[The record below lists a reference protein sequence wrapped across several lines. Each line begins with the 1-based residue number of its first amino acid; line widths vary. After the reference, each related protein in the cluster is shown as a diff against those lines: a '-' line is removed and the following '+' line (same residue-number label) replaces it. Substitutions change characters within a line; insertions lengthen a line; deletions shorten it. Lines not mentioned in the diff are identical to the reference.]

1 MGVSG
6 TNLRRQAYGFVRCC
20 GSAQFAWRLN
30 QVGLRTLADGIR
42 SLSSIP
48 SRRIHCAG
56 VAALLILASSVAGVA
71 AMRQEQSPKGTDRYP
86 FTSDTV
92 VQLAKRL
99 ATESRTPPQLD
110 GNSPLRQIS
119 YDQYRDIRVN
129 PDSAIW
135 RNEQVPLRVELLPAG
150 FLFQTP
156 VVVSIVESGIAR
168 EVKPTPD
175 TFVLGPSVAKPLGN
189 MMLPLSGFRVRSR
202 INSRSV
208 WDEFLVFQGASYF
221 RAVGRNG
228 LYGLSAR
235 GLALKTAQPTGE
247 EFPAFTHFWIE
258 RPGANA
264 SGMVIHALLES
275 ASTTGAYRFSVVPG
289 TETAMDV
296 DLTLF
301 PRVALESVGIA
312 PLTSMFFFDE
322 SNRVR
327 IDDFRDE
334 VHDSDGL
341 QIVLAS
347 GEQTWRPLANP
358 TQLQVSSFTS
368 VAPRAF
374 GLVQRS
380 RRASD
385 YQDLE
390 AQYERRPSAWIEPT
404 AEWGA
409 GAVELIEI
417 PSNSETNDNII
428 AFWRPKAVI
437 PAGKP
442 WHTSYRIR
450 WSSQPRVLPALGKV
464 SVTRSGPS
472 FDGRRRL
479 FVIDFEG
486 AGRAAE
492 GLQIDAGTSAGRISN
507 LVLQPNPT
515 VRGVRASFE
524 LSPGDATVAEL
535 RLRLLKGGRPITET
549 WLYRWTAS

>member
-1 MGVSG
+1 M
-6 TNLRRQAYGFVRCC
+6 
-20 GSAQFAWRLN
+20 
-30 QVGLRTLADGIR
+30 LRTLADSVRTFFSTSPG
-42 SLSSIP
+42 
-48 SRRIHCAG
+48 RIYRAG
-56 VAALLILASSVAGVA
+56 AVLLLILTTSVVGVA
-71 AMRQEQSPKGTDRYP
+71 AMRQEQSPKAANRYP

-92 VQLAKRL
+92 LQLAKRL
-99 ATESRTPPQLD
+99 AAESRSPPQLAGD
-110 GNSPLRQIS
+110 SPLRQIS

-129 PDSAIW
+129 PDSAVW
-135 RNEQVPLRVELLPAG
+135 RNEQVPLRIEFLPAG

-156 VVVSIVESGIAR
+156 VAISVVENGIAR
-168 EVKPTPD
+168 DLKATPE
-175 TFVLGPSVAKPLGN
+175 TFVLGPSVAKTLAGLS
-189 MMLPLSGFRVRSR
+189 LPLSGFRVRTH

-221 RAVGRNG
+221 RAISKDGQ
-228 LYGLSAR
+228 YGLSAR

-264 SGMVIHALLES
+264 SGIVIHALLES
-275 ASTTGAYRFSVVPG
+275 TSTTGAYRFSVVPG
-289 TETAMDV
+289 TETVMEV

-301 PRVALESVGIA
+301 PRVPLESVGIA

-322 SNRVR
+322 SNRAR

-428 AFWRPKAVI
+428 AFWRPKAII

-450 WSSQPRVLPALGKV
+450 WSARPRVLPALGKV
-464 SVTRSGPS
+464 TVTRSGPS
-472 FDGRRRL
+472 FDGKRRL

-486 AGRAAE
+486 AGKTTE
-492 GLQIDAGTSAGRISN
+492 GLQIDAGTSAGKMSN
-507 LVLQPNPT
+507 LVLQPNAT
-515 VRGVRASFE
+515 ARGVRASFE
-524 LSPGDATVAEL
+524 LAPGDATVAEL
-535 RLRLLKGGRPITET
+535 RLRLLKGNRPITET